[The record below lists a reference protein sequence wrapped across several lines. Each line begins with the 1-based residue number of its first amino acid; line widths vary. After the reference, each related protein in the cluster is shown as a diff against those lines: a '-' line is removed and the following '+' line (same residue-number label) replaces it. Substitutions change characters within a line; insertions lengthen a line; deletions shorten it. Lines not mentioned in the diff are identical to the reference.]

1 MGLQMGTDSGFWEG
15 NADHTHYGHIYD
27 HKNKILYWR
36 HESNLQLERV
46 KLTDVLKNDQPL
58 SLPMYNDLPFFNDA
72 SHKFVVG
79 A

>member
-1 MGLQMGTDSGFWEG
+1 MLCSGANEG
-15 NADHTHYGHIYD
+15 GVAV
-27 HKNKILYWR
+27 K
-36 HESNLQLERV
+36 RV